1 MRQDDRVE
9 SLSFYS
15 LPVLAGGLF
24 DHLTVTELFPKHLY
38 VGHLLSGFTVPLR
51 DTSSLRSQ
59 KTRES
64 GYPTKE
70 GTS

>member
-1 MRQDDRVE
+1 MRQAHSVQ
-9 SLSFYS
+9 SFFLPS
-15 LPVLAGGLF
+15 LPALAGRWL
-24 DHLTVTELFPKHLY
+24 DNLTVTELSPKHLC
-38 VGHLLSGFTVPLR
+38 VGHLLSGSAVPLR